1 MHLSRPNSSSGNVSS
16 NHLKGTSNILSKT
29 STPLR
34 SSIVQSTNAERSK
47 EFLLSIGRIFHKIG
61 LVDSEITVTRY
72 RPRHPY
78 PPINVDYRYR
88 FQAPQHSTYEISGVN
103 FTTEKLEHFNWNYM
117 DQYICTRGD
126 TDYLLQEVGLF
137 FALNLLE
144 TNCVLKLNFHMLQN
158 LKYWRYRMYLL
169 PKEHPATKKIVECT
183 TNIPC
188 DIYAENATDCVRQ
201 QIDDFMRFVESHLNK
216 LKKSHI
222 QRSTTRVSVSN
233 DSGQFEW
240 CFVHCDVNN

>member
-1 MHLSRPNSSSGNVSS
+1 MIVMPDKTDLNPNTSHFIYSSRPSSGSGNVSTNQLKCNS
-16 NHLKGTSNILSKT
+16 NVIAQKT
-29 STPLR
+29 LQLR
-34 SSIVQSTNAERSK
+34 SSIVQSTNTERSK

-126 TDYLLQEVGLF
+126 TDYLLQEVSTLHIESDLYLF
-137 FALNLLE
+137 FIEIILKVHDCSEFEVLALSD
-144 TNCVLKLNFHMLQN
+144 VF
-158 LKYWRYRMYLL
+158 
-169 PKEHPATKKIVECT
+169 T
-183 TNIPC
+183 TERASSN
-188 DIYAENATDCVRQ
+188 EKNSR
-201 QIDDFMRFVESHLNK
+201 
-216 LKKSHI
+216 KSNEY
-222 QRSTTRVSVSN
+222 SL
-233 DSGQFEW
+233 
-240 CFVHCDVNN
+240 